1 MKFFVKPEPPF
12 NFDLIASLYSRFP
25 VQCVD
30 LYSKGAYERVLRD
43 KDKLFLVRIKSVG
56 TIEKPKLKVGVF
68 PKGARK
74 KFIKDKVKWIL
85 GTDDEL
91 KGFYK
96 IAQKD
101 EKFSKLIEG
110 LYGLRA
116 PRAATVFEAL
126 ITALIEQQISFRV
139 SVSLKKNLVEKY
151 GETLKI
157 KSKKYYAFPE
167 PEALARAKQAEIRKV
182 GLSIRKG
189 EYMIG
194 VSQKVIE
201 QEFDLEKMKTWKQ
214 EKILEALTKIRGIG
228 PWTVEYMMCRG
239 MGRYEALP
247 ADDIGLRIS
256 LTNFLNEKKRVSEK
270 KARKFL
276 DHFGRYR
283 GYAGFYLIYAYAFQ
297 KYPQERLL

>member
-1 MKFFVKPEPPF
+1 MKFFIKPKPPF
-12 NFDLIASLYSRFP
+12 NFDLVASLYSRFP
-25 VQCVD
+25 VQCLD
-30 LYSKGAYERVLRD
+30 LYSRGTYERVLRD
-43 KDKLFLVRIKSVG
+43 EDRLFLVRVKSLGSVK
-56 TIEKPKLKVGVF
+56 KPKLNVEVF

-74 KFIKDKVKWIL
+74 KFIEDKIKWIL

-91 KGFYK
+91 KGFYE

-101 EKFSKLIEG
+101 EKFSKLIES

-116 PRAATVFEAL
+116 VRTATVFEAL

-157 KSKKYYAFPE
+157 KGKKYYAFPE
-167 PEALARAKQAEIRKV
+167 PEALAQTKPAEIRKA

-194 VSQKVIE
+194 ISQKVIE
-201 QEFDLEKMKTWKQ
+201 GELDLEKMKTWKM
-214 EKILEALTKIRGIG
+214 EKILKTLTKTRGIG

-247 ADDIGLRIS
+247 ADDIGLRIG
-256 LTNFLNEKKRVSEK
+256 LTNFLNKKKRVSEK
-270 KARKFL
+270 KVREFL
-276 DHFGRYR
+276 DHFGQYR

-297 KYPQERLL
+297 KYPQEKLL